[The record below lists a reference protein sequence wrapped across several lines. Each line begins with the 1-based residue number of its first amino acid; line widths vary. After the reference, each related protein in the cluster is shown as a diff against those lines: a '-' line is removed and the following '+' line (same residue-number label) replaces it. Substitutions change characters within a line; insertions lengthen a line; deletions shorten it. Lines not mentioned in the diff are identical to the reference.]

1 LAAPAGKAVQLTQDD
16 RRSDLGA
23 QTNAPPSGSNVLTKY
38 KEKEKEKQK
47 EVEKKKKKKKQI
59 DINLHT
65 DKNRYAMIAQLAMV
79 SCNCQNRKN
88 ASQLQKPFRGQHDLM

>member
-1 LAAPAGKAVQLTQDD
+1 LAAPAGKAVQLIQDD

-38 KEKEKEKQK
+38 KEKEKQK
-47 EVEKKKKKKKQI
+47 EVEKKKKKKKKKQI
-59 DINLHT
+59 DVNLHN

-79 SCNCQNRKN
+79 SCNCQHRKD
-88 ASQLQKPFRGQHDLM
+88 ASQLQKPFRGKHDLM